1 MYEFKYH
8 NDKTIVFSVPIENLD
23 IVQVTLFVMFSF
35 INKLYFNN
43 DFNSLSLNITVKLLV
58 KQSFITKSDE

>member
-43 DFNSLSLNITVKLLV
+43 DFNSLSLVG
-58 KQSFITKSDE
+58 